1 MPRVVSIIVCTRD
14 RADSLRDTLASISRC
29 AVPTD
34 VEVDAIVVDNGSTD
48 HTPEVIE
55 ATTGAAFAF
64 RLVRESRPG
73 LSRARNRGIA
83 ASRGDVLLW
92 TDDDVRVPATWIEA
106 MARPVLSGRADAV
119 AGEVRIPPHLIAA
132 VRGTALQSRLGFVA
146 STHDVDFSAP
156 TRMVGA
162 NMAFSRG
169 VLDRVRGFDERLGAG
184 PESLGSVEET
194 LFSAQLC
201 AAGLRIVGVPGDEA
215 AVMHHFDP
223 SRIGDA
229 EVIRMSSRMGRSA
242 AYCDRALGVTKV
254 RWPRAYLVSQNLQF
268 LYRCLVGA
276 FRLSPSASLTD
287 ARVRRAW
294 KVGYIREVLAR
305 HGAR

>member
-1 MPRVVSIIVCTRD
+1 MPRVVSIIVCTRN
-14 RADSLRDTLASISRC
+14 RADSLRETLASISRC

-48 HTPEVIE
+48 HTPEVME

-92 TDDDVRVPATWIEA
+92 TDDDVRVPTTWIEA

-146 STHDVDFSAP
+146 STHGVDFSAP

-162 NMAFSRG
+162 NMAFSRR
-169 VLDRVRGFDERLGAG
+169 VLDTVRGFDERLGPG
-184 PESLGSVEET
+184 PEALGFFDET
-194 LFSAQLC
+194 LFSAQLS
-201 AAGLRIVGVPGDEA
+201 AAGLRIAGVAGDKA
-215 AVMHHFDP
+215 AVIHHFDP
-223 SRIGDA
+223 SRICDA
-229 EVIRMSSRMGRSA
+229 EVIRMSRSMGRSA
-242 AYCDRALGVTKV
+242 AYFDRARGVTKA
-254 RWPRAYLVSQNLQF
+254 RWTRAYLIILNLQF

-276 FRLSPSASLTD
+276 LRLSPSSAVTE

-294 KVGYIREVLAR
+294 KVGYLREVLALR
-305 HGAR
+305 SAQ